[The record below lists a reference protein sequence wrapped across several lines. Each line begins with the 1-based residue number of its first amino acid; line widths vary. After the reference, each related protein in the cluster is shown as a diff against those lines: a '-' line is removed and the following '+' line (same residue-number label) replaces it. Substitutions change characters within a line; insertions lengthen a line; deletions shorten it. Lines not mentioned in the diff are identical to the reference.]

1 MAISDSQKVDL
12 LWKKVGFGKT
22 KSDTNAA
29 KKAPNEGITSD
40 FIIKPS
46 QIWALAANIP
56 SVIPTANSSIIT
68 VYSDNLSSTIETTE
82 DATAS
87 NNRTWKTG
95 LTNWIPPGFGAT
107 YQLKVYSTTTGE
119 SNPQSTGDQLFETGS
134 GNEDQW
140 FFDYQSGVLHFIG
153 DNLPTAIGT
162 GTSNVIYVVGARY
175 VGATGISTDSD
186 STGAATS
193 FRKANL
199 AAVYADSSIN
209 DGDLIEVVDAGDGE
223 YGIYIAKQDNPT
235 AIGHLT
241 LVNTKDGS
249 GTDAATLTA
258 DVTYNSGAVTLGDV
272 SAGSKPISVV
282 INVTTPFDG
291 STEITVG
298 DGNDNDRLMSSS
310 YVDLSEV
317 GTFVTNPSYVY
328 SNSVDAQNTLR
339 VYVTAGDSTQ
349 GNATILVSY
358 S

>member
-56 SVIPTANSSIIT
+56 GVIPGASSSIVT
-68 VYSDNLSSTIETTE
+68 VYSDALSTSLETSE
-82 DATAS
+82 DATS
-87 NNRTWKTG
+87 SDNRTC
-95 LTNWIPPGFGAT
+95 AT

-162 GTSNVIYVVGARY
+162 GTSNVLYVVGARY

-193 FRKANL
+193 YRKANL
-199 AAVYADSSIN
+199 AAVYADNTIN
-209 DGDLIEVVDAGDGE
+209 DGDMIEVTDNGDGE
-223 YGIYIAKQDNPT
+223 YAIYMSKQDAPT
-235 AIGHLT
+235 TTSHLT
-241 LVNTKDGS
+241 LVSTRDGGS
-249 GTDAATLTA
+249 SDAATLTA
-258 DVTYNSGAVTLGDV
+258 DVTYDTGAVTLGDV

-282 INVTTPFDG
+282 INVTAPFDG
-291 STEITVG
+291 TTEITVG
-298 DGNDNDRLMSSS
+298 DGDNNSRLMSSA
-310 YVDLSEV
+310 YVDLSET

-358 S
+358 A

>member
-22 KSDTNAA
+22 KTDTNSA
-29 KKAPNEGITSD
+29 KKAPNEAITSD
-40 FIIKPS
+40 FIIKPN
-46 QIWALAANIP
+46 QIWASAADIP
-56 SVIPTANSSIIT
+56 NVIPTANSSIVA
-68 VYSDNLSSTIETTE
+68 VYNDNLSSSLATVE
-82 DATAS
+82 DDTS
-87 NNRTWKTG
+87 SDNRTWKTG

-107 YQLKVYSTTTGE
+107 YQLKVYSTTTGQ
-119 SNPQSTGDQLFETGS
+119 SSPQSVGDQLFETGS

-140 FFDYQSGVLHFIG
+140 YFDYQSGVLHFIG
-153 DNLPTAIGT
+153 ENLPTAIGT
-162 GTSNVIYVVGARY
+162 GTSNIIYVSGARY
-175 VGATGISTDSD
+175 IGATGILTDSD
-186 STGAATS
+186 STGAASS
-193 FRKANL
+193 FRKADLN
-199 AAVYADSSIN
+199 AVYADSTIN
-209 DGDLIEVVDAGDGE
+209 DGDIIEVTNAGDGE
-223 YGIYIAKQDNPT
+223 YAVYIAKQDNPT
-235 AIGHLT
+235 TINHLT
-241 LVNTKDGS
+241 LINTRDGA

-258 DVTYNSGAVTLGDV
+258 DVTFDSGAVTLGNV

-282 INVTTPFDG
+282 VDVTTAFDG
-291 STEITVG
+291 TTEITVG

>member
-56 SVIPTANSSIIT
+56 GVIPGASSSIVT
-68 VYSDNLSSTIETTE
+68 VYSDALSTSLETTE
-82 DATAS
+82 DATS
-87 NNRTWKTG
+87 SDNRTWKTG
-95 LTNWIPPGFGAT
+95 ITNWIPPGFGAT

-193 FRKANL
+193 YRKANL
-199 AAVYADSSIN
+199 AAVYADNTIN
-209 DGDLIEVVDAGDGE
+209 DGDMIEVTDNGDGE
-223 YGIYIAKQDNPT
+223 YAIYMSKQDAPT
-235 AIGHLT
+235 TTSHLT
-241 LVNTKDGS
+241 LVSTRDGGS
-249 GTDAATLTA
+249 SDAATLTA
-258 DVTYNSGAVTLGDV
+258 DVTYDTGAVTLGDV

-282 INVTTPFDG
+282 INVTAPFDG
-291 STEITVG
+291 TTEITVG
-298 DGNDNDRLMSSS
+298 DGDNNSRLMSSA
-310 YVDLSEV
+310 YVDLSET

-358 S
+358 A

>member
-46 QIWALAANIP
+46 QIWASAAEIPNVIP
-56 SVIPTANSSIIT
+56 SSSSALVT
-68 VYSDNLSSTIETTE
+68 VYSDALSSSVETVE

-87 NNRTWKTG
+87 NNRTWKTN
-95 LTNWIPPGFGAT
+95 LTNWIPPSFGAT
-107 YQLKVYSTTTGE
+107 YQLKVYSTTTGQ
-119 SNPQSTGDQLFETGS
+119 SSPQSVGDQLFETGS

-175 VGATGISTDSD
+175 VGATGILTDSD
-186 STGAATS
+186 STGAASS
-193 FRKANL
+193 FRKDTL
-199 AAVYADSSIN
+199 AAVYADSGIN
-209 DGDLIEVVDAGDGE
+209 DGDIIEVTDAGDGE
-223 YGIYIAKQDNPT
+223 YGIYIAKQDAPT

-241 LVNTKDGS
+241 LVNTRDGA

-258 DVTYNSGAVTLGDV
+258 DVTFNSGAVTLGDV

-282 INVTTPFDG
+282 VDVTAAFDG
-291 STEITVG
+291 TTEITVG
-298 DGNDNDRLMSSS
+298 DGNDNDRLMPAS

-328 SNSVDAQNTLR
+328 SNSIDAQNTLR

>member
-22 KSDTNAA
+22 KSDTNAS

-46 QIWALAANIP
+46 QIWALAGNIP
-56 SVIPTANSSIIT
+56 SVIPSASSSVVT
-68 VYSDNLSSTIETTE
+68 VYSDALSTSLETTE

-95 LTNWIPPGFGAT
+95 QTNWIPPGFGAT

-175 VGATGISTDSD
+175 VGALGISVDAD

-193 FRKANL
+193 HRKANL
-199 AAVYADSSIN
+199 AAVYADGTIN
-209 DGDLIEVVDAGDGE
+209 DGDLIEVTDNGDGE
-223 YGIYIAKQDNPT
+223 YAVYMAKQDAPT
-235 AIGHLT
+235 TTGHLT
-241 LVNTKDGS
+241 LLTTRDGGS
-249 GTDAATLTA
+249 TDAATLTA
-258 DVTYNSGAVTLGDV
+258 DVTFNTGAVTLGDV

-282 INVTTPFDG
+282 INVTAPFDG
-291 STEITVG
+291 TTEITVG
-298 DGNDNDRLMSSS
+298 DGDNNSRLMSSA
-310 YVDLSEV
+310 YVDLSEI

-328 SNSVDAQNTLR
+328 SNSIDANNTLR
-339 VYVTAGDSTQ
+339 VYVTAGDSTA

-358 S
+358 A